1 MNFEAWQIE
10 DIERQLN
17 ILKTVKKESFD
28 SLGMSLDDN
37 ELDDFQLIVES
48 LIRSRIHF
56 GDKRLV

>member
-17 ILKTVKKESFD
+17 ILKTVKRETYD
-28 SLGMSLDDN
+28 SLGIPLGDRD
-37 ELDDFQLIVES
+37 LDDFHLIIES

-56 GDKRLV
+56 GDKSFS